1 MTQQMRR
8 VPARGGAV
16 DAPAGRSERA
26 AGAATA
32 TTSVRGTGAGQIP
45 ASERTVAVGR
55 VRPARRS
62 AAGSTTRS
70 AAGRGESRSADRA
83 RTDTPPAGT
92 AGADVSPAPDR
103 TRTVAGGRR
112 RHSTAPARDAWRAA
126 ARKRGGLLVVLLCA
140 LVIGVFA
147 LVSPRPSAS
156 EPAASPD
163 LVLDVP
169 TAEDTDAPHTPSEP
183 ATTAPAPTGAPTTT
197 AAPTTAAPTN
207 PAAPQDGKPANDK
220 PANGTPGSDASTPTT
235 KPPAPDTP
243 ATAATAP
250 GIAVGEPD
258 PTGSDPAGEPT
269 PAAEPV
275 EPATEREI
283 VLRWG
288 DTLWQ
293 LAVTHQTTVAALQES
308 NGLGDSTLIYAGA
321 TLRVP
326 GSTAPGSTAPTS
338 TEPAT
343 TTTPVSTKPGTGT
356 HTAGDADDSQASAP
370 DPRGTT
376 DTRQPAAAAHASGAD
391 AAVAYA
397 KAQIGKPYR
406 WGATGPGAFDCSGL
420 VMRAWAAAGVK
431 LPRTTWGMVRSGTST
446 TRRAL
451 VPGDLVI
458 TNGGGHVQLYIGNGK
473 VVHSPG
479 SGRTVTVAPLA
490 PASRVVA
497 YRHITAADR

>member
-8 VPARGGAV
+8 VPARDGAG

-26 AGAATA
+26 ATTA

-55 VRPARRS
+55 VRPARRP
-62 AAGSTTRS
+62 AAGSTPQS

-83 RTDTPPAGT
+83 KTDTPPAGT
-92 AGADVSPAPDR
+92 AIADASPAPGR
-103 TRTVAGGRR
+103 TRTIAGGRR

-163 LVLDVP
+163 LVVDVP
-169 TAEDTDAPHTPSEP
+169 TSEDTDAPHTPSEP
-183 ATTAPAPTGAPTTT
+183 AATAPTTT

-207 PAAPQDGKPANDK
+207 TAAPQDGKPANGK
-220 PANGTPGSDASTPTT
+220 PANGTPGADASTPTA

-243 ATAATAP
+243 ANSATAP
-250 GIAVGEPD
+250 GIAAGEPD
-258 PTGSDPAGEPT
+258 PTGPASATEPT

-275 EPATEREI
+275 EPAAEREV

-293 LAVTHQTTVAALQES
+293 LAVDHNTTVAALQAS
-308 NGLGDSTLIYAGA
+308 NGLGNSTLIYAGA

-326 GSTAPGSTAPTS
+326 GSTALRSTAHTS
-338 TEPAT
+338 TEPTAT
-343 TTTPVSTKPGTGT
+343 TTPAATKADVD
-356 HTAGDADDSQASAP
+356 TAGDADVSQASVP
-370 DPRGTT
+370 DTRGTT
-376 DTRQPAAAAHASGAD
+376 DPRKPGPAAHASGAD

-397 KAQIGKPYR
+397 KAQVGKPYR

-420 VMRAWAAAGVK
+420 VMRAWAAAGVQ
-431 LPRTTWGMVRSGTST
+431 LPRTTWDMARSGTST

-479 SGRTVTVAPLA
+479 NGKTVTVATLA
-490 PASRVVA
+490 SASRVVA
-497 YRHITAADR
+497 YRHITAARR

>member
-1 MTQQMRR
+1 MTHQMRR
-8 VPARGGAV
+8 VPARDGAV

-32 TTSVRGTGAGQIP
+32 SVRGTGAGQIP
-45 ASERTVAVGR
+45 AAERTVAVGR
-55 VRPARRS
+55 VRPARRP
-62 AAGSTTRS
+62 AGGSTTQS
-70 AAGRGESRSADRA
+70 AVGRGESRSADRA
-83 RTDTPPAGT
+83 KTDTPPAGT
-92 AGADVSPAPDR
+92 AIADVSPAPGR
-103 TRTVAGGRR
+103 TRTIAGGRR
-112 RHSTAPARDAWRAA
+112 RHSTAPAREAWRAA
-126 ARKRGGLLVVLLCA
+126 VRKRGGLLVVLLCA

-147 LVSPRPSAS
+147 LVSPRPSGS

-163 LVLDVP
+163 LVVDVP
-169 TAEDTDAPHTPSEP
+169 TSEDTDAPHTPSEP
-183 ATTAPAPTGAPTTT
+183 AATAPVTTTAPTTT

-207 PAAPQDGKPANDK
+207 PAAPQDGEPANGK
-220 PANGTPGSDASTPTT
+220 SANGTPRTDASTPTA

-258 PTGSDPAGEPT
+258 PTGPAPATEPT
-269 PAAEPV
+269 PATEPV
-275 EPATEREI
+275 EPAAEREI

-293 LAVTHQTTVAALQES
+293 LAVDHHTTVATLQAS

-326 GSTAPGSTAPTS
+326 GSMAPASTEPTS
-338 TEPAT
+338 TEPTAT
-343 TTTPVSTKPGTGT
+343 TTPAATKSDTD
-356 HTAGDADDSQASAP
+356 TAGDADVSQSSAP
-370 DPRGTT
+370 DARGTT
-376 DTRQPAAAAHASGAD
+376 DTHKPSPAAHASGAD

-397 KAQIGKPYR
+397 KAQVGKPYR
-406 WGATGPGAFDCSGL
+406 WGATGPDSFDCSGL
-420 VMRAWAAAGVK
+420 VMRAWAAAGAK
-431 LPRTTWGMVRSGTST
+431 LPRTTWDMARSGTST

-451 VPGDLVI
+451 VPGDLAI